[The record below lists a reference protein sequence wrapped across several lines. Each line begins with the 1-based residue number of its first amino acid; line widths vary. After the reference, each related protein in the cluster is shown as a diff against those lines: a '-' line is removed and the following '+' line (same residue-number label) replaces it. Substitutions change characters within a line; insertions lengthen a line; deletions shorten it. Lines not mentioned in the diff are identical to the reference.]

1 MKKFELYGPPRYSWL
16 PAATR
21 ITLTLAGVGLFSAAM
36 LTAGPGNGYQA
47 PHAATHVT
55 LPTVVIVGRQEAP
68 LQQVVASA
76 SRHAVRSISTHA
88 VATP

>member
-21 ITLTLAGVGLFSAAM
+21 VTLTLAGVGLFSAAM

-47 PHAATHVT
+47 PRAAVHVT
-55 LPTVVIVGRQEAP
+55 LPTVVVVGHQEAP
-68 LQQVVASA
+68 VQQVVASA
-76 SRHAVRSISTHA
+76 SRHAVRA
-88 VATP
+88 VPTQATP